1 MWTVIGERSRDPA
14 RTAGAMMLGT
24 MLGTQSPPPG
34 SGHVTTDTVRTARTP
49 GGTNA

>member
-14 RTAGAMMLGT
+14 RTDGTMLGS

-34 SGHVTTDTVRTARTP
+34 SGHVTTDTVRIARTP
-49 GGTNA
+49 GGTTA

>member
-1 MWTVIGERSRDPA
+1 
-14 RTAGAMMLGT
+14 MMLGT

-34 SGHVTTDTVRTARTP
+34 SGHMTTDTVRTARTP